1 VWLHDGPR
9 VGDIARGVLHVVV
22 CQMGVVPRRDAG
34 VGPTSARLSAP
45 RVGGRRA
52 RRDRVFPRN
61 TRHTAVTLGDV
72 NRSLRAIKVRL
83 ARFAVTAH
91 RVHRFV
97 GLWITQV
104 DGTLRHCGGKLRRA
118 NCG

>member
-1 VWLHDGPR
+1 
-9 VGDIARGVLHVVV
+9 
-22 CQMGVVPRRDAG
+22 
-34 VGPTSARLSAP
+34 
-45 RVGGRRA
+45 
-52 RRDRVFPRN
+52 
-61 TRHTAVTLGDV
+61 V